1 MFAGIVRNKLTEFI
15 FSSKLQMTGG
25 NLCGGKKLL
34 EISSS
39 IQNGQGKNTNLW
51 RDCWLPHGPLFKR
64 YGIQIHGP
72 LLMPEFMRS
81 FKVVI
86 GDDEEQEGDGM
97 IIPTYYFILF
107 YFFKKKPICLGQP
120 KGLVSTQPK
129 NKYIIWASTQYHGPT
144 INTDNISDYEF

>member
-39 IQNGQGKNTNLW
+39 IQNGQGTNTNLW
-51 RDCWLPHGPLFKR
+51 RDCWHPHGPLFKR

-86 GDDEEQEGDGM
+86 GVDEEQEGDGM
-97 IIPTYYFILF
+97 MIPTCYFILF
-107 YFFKKKPICLGQP
+107 YFFKKSQS
-120 KGLVSTQPK
+120 V
-129 NKYIIWASTQYHGPT
+129 
-144 INTDNISDYEF
+144 